1 MAEDNTGKERENG
14 YGKPPTEHQ
23 FKNGNTASNGVR
35 NGKGPGIVKELKKLM
50 REVVKGDPEGRTG
63 RRFFS
68 QALFKAACKGNGTAI
83 REILERLEGKVPDAM
98 DIGGTLHIRPSD
110 FDEYTD
116 EELYAIR
123 EIGNAAAARRGK
135 PDSSA

>member
-83 REILERLEGKVPDAM
+83 REILDRLEGKVPQPVVL
-98 DIGGTLHIRPSD
+98 GGPEGGPVVIQ
-110 FDEYTD
+110 YTAATK
-116 EELYAIR
+116 ELDDNDNQAPPT
-123 EIGNAAAARRGK
+123 EAA
-135 PDSSA
+135 